1 MRRRIRRW
9 AAGLALGLVVALV
22 VLGLAAVVLDRLFPP
37 DLSRLADLSPAVL
50 DRDGRPL
57 RVFLNGE
64 GAWRLPVAE
73 RDPVDPLF
81 VRLLL
86 AYEDRRFWDHAG
98 VDPLA
103 LLRATAQNAASGRVV
118 SGASTITMQVARLLE
133 PHPRSLTGK
142 LRDMARASQLEARF
156 GKDAILS
163 FYLTLAPYGGNLE
176 GVRAATRAYFAK
188 EPRELTVGEAALLV
202 ALPQSPTAL
211 RPDRFPE
218 RARAARA
225 KVLERAV
232 DAGVLTEAQMR
243 EGSGEPIPTAR
254 EPALMDAAHLAERLV
269 RTHPGER
276 VLRTTLDGPLQRA
289 VQDLARA
296 EAAGLHEQAG
306 LAIVVVDNASRAV
319 LAAVGG
325 SDPLD
330 GRRQGWIDLLHAR
343 RSPGSALKPFI
354 YGLGFN
360 DGLIHPE
367 TLVADVSTRFGD
379 YAPRNFDRDFDGDL
393 TIREALQRSLNVP
406 AVAVLDR
413 VGPVRFAAALERSG
427 VRLTLPRGVELPGLP
442 LALGGAAVDLWDMAA
457 LYAGLA
463 NGGRVAPLRAL
474 ADAPKAEGVSLMAP
488 AAAAQVLRI
497 LEGAAPPAGV
507 VQTQEVRRRR
517 PVALK
522 TGTSFGFRDAWAFGV
537 SGRYTVGVWTGRPDG
552 TPVPGRYGRNT
563 AAPILFHVFDRLPP
577 EPGGAAMSDMA
588 QAPALLRRLGR
599 GDGGLPAPAA
609 DPPRL
614 IFPLDSATVERMGE
628 DEPVILS
635 ASGGRR
641 PLTWLVDGRRIAT
654 TPVARD
660 VPWRPDGPGFARI
673 TVVDADGRSD
683 SVGVEVR

>member
-254 EPALMDAAHLAERLV
+254 EPALMDACLLY
-269 RTHPGER
+269 T
-276 VLRTTLDGPLQRA
+276 
-289 VQDLARA
+289 
-296 EAAGLHEQAG
+296 
-306 LAIVVVDNASRAV
+306 SR
-319 LAAVGG
+319 
-325 SDPLD
+325 
-330 GRRQGWIDLLHAR
+330 
-343 RSPGSALKPFI
+343 
-354 YGLGFN
+354 
-360 DGLIHPE
+360 
-367 TLVADVSTRFGD
+367 
-379 YAPRNFDRDFDGDL
+379 
-393 TIREALQRSLNVP
+393 
-406 AVAVLDR
+406 
-413 VGPVRFAAALERSG
+413 
-427 VRLTLPRGVELPGLP
+427 RG
-442 LALGGAAVDLWDMAA
+442 
-457 LYAGLA
+457 
-463 NGGRVAPLRAL
+463 
-474 ADAPKAEGVSLMAP
+474 
-488 AAAAQVLRI
+488 
-497 LEGAAPPAGV
+497 
-507 VQTQEVRRRR
+507 
-517 PVALK
+517 
-522 TGTSFGFRDAWAFGV
+522 
-537 SGRYTVGVWTGRPDG
+537 
-552 TPVPGRYGRNT
+552 
-563 AAPILFHVFDRLPP
+563 
-577 EPGGAAMSDMA
+577 
-588 QAPALLRRLGR
+588 
-599 GDGGLPAPAA
+599 
-609 DPPRL
+609 
-614 IFPLDSATVERMGE
+614 
-628 DEPVILS
+628 
-635 ASGGRR
+635 
-641 PLTWLVDGRRIAT
+641 
-654 TPVARD
+654 
-660 VPWRPDGPGFARI
+660 
-673 TVVDADGRSD
+673 
-683 SVGVEVR
+683 